1 MSKKKF
7 VVIVNCQ
14 GQPFYYFYKTLLGAL
29 FGYTKLYTEGKKY
42 GWKITLKESVC
53 LNGCSNIQ
61 NYEIKKR

>member
-29 FGYTKLYTEGKKY
+29 FGYTKLYKEGKKY
-42 GWKITLKESVC
+42 G
-53 LNGCSNIQ
+53 
-61 NYEIKKR
+61 